1 MKIHKML
8 LVDENNWSD
17 VREKIFELKET
28 IYDGETYPMPV
39 KAKTK
44 LNKQINDLL
53 NLIEPEGL

>member
-1 MKIHKML
+1 MKMCRML
-8 LVDENNWSD
+8 LVDEDDWSD
-17 VREKIFELKET
+17 IREKILELKET

-39 KAKTK
+39 KAKAK